1 MSLYEATLIYDCD
14 CRLCQASVD
23 WLRLKLD
30 IAAEPFQRANLERF
44 GLTRE
49 ECAKEVIVHTS
60 RATYRGAAAVAY
72 LLRARGNSL
81 ASFVIT
87 ASGPLGRAGVSLGCH
102 APKFCA
108 HYVTYTFSRASALV
122 SKRSKRPII
131 TPCH

>member
-1 MSLYEATLIYDCD
+1 MSLYEASLIYDGD

-23 WLRLKLD
+23 WIRLKLD

-49 ECAKEVIVHTS
+49 ECAKEVIVHTGD
-60 RATYRGAAAVAY
+60 ATYRGAAAVAY

-87 ASGPLGRAGVSLGCH
+87 ASGPLGRYGYHWVASHRNSL
-102 APKFCA
+102 AIKLLTR
-108 HYVTYTFSRASALV
+108 VLERKTRNQ
-122 SKRSKRPII
+122 
-131 TPCH
+131 

>member
-1 MSLYEATLIYDCD
+1 MSLYEASLIYDGD

-23 WLRLKLD
+23 WLRLKSD
-30 IAAEPFQRANLERF
+30 IAAVPFQRANLERF

-87 ASGPLGRAGVSLGCH
+87 ASGPLGRAGYQWVATHRNSE
-102 APKFCA
+102 PIKFLTR
-108 HYVTYTFSRASALV
+108 VLERKTRNQ
-122 SKRSKRPII
+122 
-131 TPCH
+131 

>member
-1 MSLYEATLIYDCD
+1 MSLYEATLIYDGD

-44 GLTRE
+44 GLTCE

-87 ASGPLGRAGVSLGCH
+87 ASGPLGRAGYHWVATHRNS
-102 APKFCA
+102 AP
-108 HYVTYTFSRASALV
+108 
-122 SKRSKRPII
+122 I
-131 TPCH
+131 TLLTRFLERQR